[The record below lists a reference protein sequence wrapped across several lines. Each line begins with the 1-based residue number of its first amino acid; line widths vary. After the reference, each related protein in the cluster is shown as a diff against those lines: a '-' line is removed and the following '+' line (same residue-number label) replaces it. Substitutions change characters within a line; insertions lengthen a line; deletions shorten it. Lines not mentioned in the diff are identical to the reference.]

1 MRLHMPLTWAPFK
14 APSFRSL
21 ACHGCEQPGPRA
33 PVRTLPCKPAASQA
47 ARGYGSSL
55 LSVGCLAALATVSR
69 SRARRGARVVAAA
82 GAQREAAGDAAIGQ
96 DGSREAESADE
107 DGGPVKALEAWLLQL
122 ELPQPLKP
130 VLGTAAWYNF
140 GAALFQMGIVAFLAG
155 LGTFLEQG
163 EPASFYVQR
172 YPELS
177 AVILTLGL
185 DRIYGS
191 PLFLVLL
198 AWLGASLLACSGTTQ
213 IPLARRAQR
222 LSFMS
227 PNVLNRVGT
236 FVVNLTCPAAAAG
249 TAGAVGPTLQR
260 TRAALERRGF
270 VVVADSEE
278 NPKQLSA
285 SRGLSGK
292 FAPLMVHVSL
302 VIILLGGAAGLA
314 LGSSSEVMVG
324 DGGEVTMGSVLDRG
338 RREKGPLYSLLNP
351 SKGVMDATLLKVD
364 DFRIQYRAG
373 GEVEQFYS
381 KLTVRDQK
389 SGEQMMQDEIYVNK
403 PLAYAGATVYQAD
416 WGIDRLQ
423 MYINDRPVVI
433 PLKQLP
439 SEGASDRSWGA
450 FLPMEVIT
458 AEDPN
463 KVTSV
468 SSTDGLVLVVENMR
482 NVQVYGS
489 DKSLAAILRSPDQP
503 MDPRMTGMP
512 VPFGE
517 AVKVDGVN
525 LRLDRI
531 LGATGLIVKNDP
543 GVPLVYLGFA
553 LVMPATLASLVPFSQ
568 VWATVSEDGEEE
580 ERIVLGGKTN
590 RNTPAFEDEMKAM
603 VLAEVV
609 P

>member
-1 MRLHMPLTWAPFK
+1 M
-14 APSFRSL
+14 
-21 ACHGCEQPGPRA
+21 
-33 PVRTLPCKPAASQA
+33 
-47 ARGYGSSL
+47 
-55 LSVGCLAALATVSR
+55 
-69 SRARRGARVVAAA
+69 VVAAA
-82 GAQREAAGDAAIGQ
+82 QREADAVIGQ
-96 DGSREAESADE
+96 DGSREADKE

-163 EPASFYVQR
+163 EPASFYVQK
-172 YPELS
+172 YPEFS
-177 AVILTLGL
+177 AVILALGL

-227 PNVLNRVGT
+227 PNVVNRVGT
-236 FVVNLTCPAAAAG
+236 FVVNLTCPAAAEAE
-249 TAGAVGPTLQR
+249 TPGAAGPTLQR

-278 NPKQLSA
+278 SPKQLSA

-292 FAPLMVHVSL
+292 FAPMMVHVSL

-338 RREKGPLYSLLNP
+338 RREKGPLYAMLNP
-351 SKGVMDATLLKVD
+351 SKGVLDVTSLKVD
-364 DFRIQYRAG
+364 DFRIQYREG

-381 KLTVRDQK
+381 KLTVRDRNGQ
-389 SGEQMMQDEIYVNK
+389 QMLQDEIYVNK

-423 MYINDRPVVI
+423 MYINDRPVVV

-450 FLPMEVIT
+450 FLPMEVLKAT
-458 AEDPN
+458 DPN
-463 KVTSV
+463 QVSSM
-468 SSTDGLVLVVENMR
+468 SSTDGIVLVVENMR
-482 NVQVYGS
+482 NVQVYGT
-489 DKSLAAILRSPDQP
+489 DRNLAAILRSPGQP
-503 MDPRMTGMP
+503 VDPRMTGMP

-517 AVKVDGVN
+517 AVSVDGVR

-568 VWATVSEDGEEE
+568 VWATVSEDKEE
-580 ERIVLGGKTN
+580 ERVVLGGKTN